1 MTCAVLVRQDRKII
15 ILGGLLLLMGILAVG
30 ISVFIVMR
38 RQVESLLSKNL
49 ESLLRSNAR
58 LFEATGATA

>member
-1 MTCAVLVRQDRKII
+1 MFLKRQDRKII

-30 ISVFIVMR
+30 ISVFVVMQ

-49 ESLLRSNAR
+49 ASLLRSNAR